1 MSMRNPY
8 PPRKGDSRDAPPSW
22 VPEVLKDIPAIIGD
36 ETKSELL
43 VQRAQLI
50 GDKIKNDV
58 TTSQVRNIFG
68 PVRQIQLRWR
78 SDTPPDEAEK
88 AFRQVMLLRPKL
100 AYQAKRVNKAGLYD
114 LEKILG
120 AAIEEVGR
128 AQDLRNRHDR
138 FRRFVEFFEAILAY
152 HTAAGGKS

>member
-8 PPRKGDSRDAPPSW
+8 PPKGGGPQVQAPSW
-22 VPEVLKDIPAIIGD
+22 TDEVLRDVPAIIGN
-36 ETKSELL
+36 ENQTELL
-43 VQRAQLI
+43 IKHAKKI
-50 GDKIKNDV
+50 GTTIKDDV
-58 TTSQVRNIFG
+58 STSQVRNIFG

-78 SDTPPDEAEK
+78 MDTPDSEAEK

-100 AYQAKRVNKAGLYD
+100 AYQAKRTNKPGFYD

-120 AAIEEVGR
+120 TSIEEVGKGKTAKER
-128 AQDLRNRHDR
+128 YER

-152 HTAAGGKS
+152 HTAAGGK

>member
-1 MSMRNPY
+1 MSARNFERGAP
-8 PPRKGDSRDAPPSW
+8 RDAAPSW
-22 VPEVLKDIPAIIGD
+22 TPGVLKDVPAIIGD
-36 ETKSELL
+36 ETQSELL
-43 VQRAQLI
+43 VKQAQLI
-50 GDKIKNDV
+50 GGKIKSDV

-78 SDTPPDEAEK
+78 AETPQNEAER

-100 AYQAKRVNKAGLYD
+100 AYQAKRANKSGFYD

-120 AAIEEVGR
+120 AAIEEIGKAR
-128 AQDLRNRHDR
+128 DPQERHAR

-152 HTAAGGKS
+152 HTAAGGRG

>member
-1 MSMRNPY
+1 MSMRDPY
-8 PPRKGDSRDAPPSW
+8 PSRKGDTRDAASSW
-22 VPEVLKDIPAIIGD
+22 VPDVLKDVPAIIGD
-36 ETKSELL
+36 EKRADLL
-43 VQRAQLI
+43 VEQAKLI

-78 SDTPPDEAEK
+78 TDTPQSDAEK

-100 AYQAKRVNKAGLYD
+100 AYQAKRANKPGFYD
-114 LEKILG
+114 LETILG
-120 AAIEEVGR
+120 AAIEEIGKAKDYQER
-128 AQDLRNRHDR
+128 YAR

>member
-1 MSMRNPY
+1 MSMRDPY
-8 PPRKGDSRDAPPSW
+8 PPRRGDARDAAPSW
-22 VPEVLKDIPAIIGD
+22 TPDVLKDVPAIIGN
-36 ETKSELL
+36 EKSTDLL
-43 VQRAQLI
+43 IQLARLI
-50 GDKIKNDV
+50 GERIKSDV

-78 SDTPPDEAEK
+78 ADTPQEEAEQ

-100 AYQAKRVNKAGLYD
+100 AYQAKRMNKPGFYD

-120 AAIEEVGR
+120 AAIDEIGK
-128 AQDLRNRHDR
+128 AQDLKERYAR

-152 HTAAGGKS
+152 HTAAGGK